1 MLDYFP
7 HSFEN
12 PSTLAILATFYL
24 IPNSILNL
32 LDHSLTKLI
41 QFYYEHRFTIPP
53 LHFLAQFISPICRR
67 NTSWQRTST
76 GSSISFKLVYAA
88 ATFLNINLPLN
99 LCLLIGPTGFH
110 YSFFMFHHQTWK
122 KVLPWKKLHNI
133 FHAREVAIFNLLMY
147 NPKLATNMKR
157 CHKNNMLRF

>member
-88 ATFLNINLPLN
+88 ATFLNIDLPLN
-99 LCLLIGPTGFH
+99 LCFVNRS
-110 YSFFMFHHQTWK
+110 YRFSF
-122 KVLPWKKLHNI
+122 LI
-133 FHAREVAIFNLLMY
+133 FHVSS
-147 NPKLATNMKR
+147 PDMKKSLTLKETSQHIP
-157 CHKNNMLRF
+157 CPGSCDL